1 MTIKQKL
8 YALGA
13 IAIFGIIT
21 LLFTSN
27 HFVDKSNQ
35 LQQAIKLVGDLEIRL
50 LNLRRNE
57 KDFLLRS
64 DAKYLSSFDK
74 NVDIFLATEKQLE
87 AILDAND
94 LPSSAQFRQDLLKY
108 QKGFQ
113 TLVAASQT
121 LGLSNEQ
128 GLLASY
134 FTALDAVKQNA
145 DADQLLKLIE
155 FNSATLKG
163 DLQENLLAGLSNTQT
178 LTRAAKEVVN
188 QRVVIG
194 VTYNKGLLGDVRNLS
209 HQVEEQFKSFS
220 KALNEAN
227 TTQEEEMG
235 LVKQI
240 ITLGLLALLVIVILQ
255 ISRSIN
261 NQVHALA
268 TTIKAISETNNIGLR
283 SELKGNDELTMIGQQ
298 LNTLLEKIEQLIF
311 SSQEK
316 SSQLTSS
323 TNNMHTE
330 LEGVIEQF
338 HVQADH
344 TSTMATSVQ
353 EMVATI
359 GEISE
364 STNIAV
370 EGVQQAAKNA
380 ESGRNVV
387 ESTVKNI
394 DQLTG
399 ILANSQQSTVD
410 WFTEWPCRKNWRRGR
425 DHSRHRRAN

>member
-1 MTIKQKL
+1 M
-8 YALGA
+8 A
-13 IAIFGIIT
+13 ILGIIT

-74 NVDIFLATEKQLE
+74 NVDIFVATEKQLE

-163 DLQENLLAGLSNTQT
+163 DLQENLLASLSNTQT

-194 VTYNKGLLGDVRNLS
+194 VAYNKGLLGDVRNLS

-235 LVKQI
+235 VVKQI

-268 TTIKAISETNNIGLR
+268 TT
-283 SELKGNDELTMIGQQ
+283 
-298 LNTLLEKIEQLIF
+298 
-311 SSQEK
+311 
-316 SSQLTSS
+316 
-323 TNNMHTE
+323 
-330 LEGVIEQF
+330 
-338 HVQADH
+338 
-344 TSTMATSVQ
+344 
-353 EMVATI
+353 
-359 GEISE
+359 
-364 STNIAV
+364 
-370 EGVQQAAKNA
+370 
-380 ESGRNVV
+380 
-387 ESTVKNI
+387 
-394 DQLTG
+394 
-399 ILANSQQSTVD
+399 
-410 WFTEWPCRKNWRRGR
+410 
-425 DHSRHRRAN
+425 